1 MKILI
6 IDDEISI
13 VDGMTYAFKK
23 FAPEFEII
31 AFCDPLCVVP
41 FIEKN
46 KVDLVFTDIKMPE
59 MSGVELTKLLHNK
72 FPDLYIIVLSAYSD
86 FNFVRSCLKNGAYD
100 YILKPT
106 PYQDIL
112 EMTTQINDL
121 IQSHKKSLL
130 YTHTNI
136 TDFNAFLDTNSLPP
150 LPIYIRDA
158 LDYINKNY
166 MNDISLK
173 QVADEIHHNQFYLSS
188 RFKKAVQMSFVEY
201 LNKVRI
207 EHSKYLLRTEN
218 LKISDIAYIVGF
230 KESTYFCTVFK
241 RIEGVSPNTY
251 RANTAK

>member
-6 IDDEISI
+6 VDDEINI
-13 VDGMTYAFKK
+13 TEGMTYAFKK
-23 FAPEFEII
+23 FAPEFETT
-31 AFCDPLCVVP
+31 AFCDPLHVIP
-41 FIEKN
+41 FLEKN
-46 KVDLVFTDIKMPE
+46 DVDLVFTDIKMPE
-59 MSGVELTKLLHNK
+59 MSGIELTQLLHNK
-72 FPDLYIIVLSAYSD
+72 FPTLYIVVLSAYSD
-86 FNFVRSCLKNGAYD
+86 FHFVRSCLKNGAYD

-106 PYQDIL
+106 PYQDII
-112 EMTTQINDL
+112 EMAMQINKL
-121 IQSHKKSLL
+121 IQNHQKDTLGAD
-130 YTHTNI
+130 TAM
-136 TDFNAFLDTNSLPP
+136 TDYRTFLDINNLPS

-158 LDYINKNY
+158 LNYINKNY

-207 EHSKYLLRTEN
+207 EHSKHLLKTEN
-218 LKISDIAYIVGF
+218 LKISDIAYITGF

-251 RANTAK
+251 RNSH